1 MPASEKKKLDANCM
15 ACNDRAMTGAPHRV
29 QSHRDKCDIAGHR
42 RPHKDL
48 PTAHS
53 PSDLEKKIRMLER
66 RLESMRSKQIMSA
79 SSCFLS
85 SQQRFLLGAVG

>member
-1 MPASEKKKLDANCM
+1 MPASEKKKLDANCT

-48 PTAHS
+48 PTAHA
-53 PSDLEKKIRMLER
+53 PSDLEKKSACSKEGLKACAPN
-66 RLESMRSKQIMSA
+66 RS
-79 SSCFLS
+79 
-85 SQQRFLLGAVG
+85 